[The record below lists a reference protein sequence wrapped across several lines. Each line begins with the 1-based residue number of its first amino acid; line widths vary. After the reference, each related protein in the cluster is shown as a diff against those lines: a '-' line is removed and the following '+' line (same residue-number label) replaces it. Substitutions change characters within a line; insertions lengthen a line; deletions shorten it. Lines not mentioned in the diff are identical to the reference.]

1 MKRTIIRIP
10 RFTVICLC
18 LGVGQ
23 ASAQTAAPPA
33 SEENARTKE
42 APGERQHLYETYF
55 AEMCE
60 KKQVCD
66 ATCKKVFDGIIRQDK
81 FKWRCP

>member
-1 MKRTIIRIP
+1 MKRTISRMSC
-10 RFTVICLC
+10 FTVFCLC

-23 ASAQTAAPPA
+23 ASAQPAAPPA
-33 SEENARTKE
+33 SEENPGTKE
-42 APGERQHLYETYF
+42 TPTERQHLYETYF
-55 AEMCE
+55 GEMCE